1 MVKPLGKVKPKK
13 LTAKGESFAQ
23 SFIRNDGDLMKTY
36 KDSDYSQKLTPAQ
49 MSVEANKLTKYPS
62 IALRIKEL
70 QKAASVIAEKKFTI
84 TVEQRL
90 KWLKDIVDAGLGD
103 YKDAQENVRKE
114 NLSASKGAIDTMNN
128 MLGFSDD
135 PDNKG
140 EPLTIQ
146 FNVSPAVGV
155 VKVTNA

>member
-1 MVKPLGKVKPKK
+1 MAKPK
-13 LTAKGESFAQ
+13 LTAKEEKFSQAFIKNTGDKVQ
-23 SFIRNDGDLMKTY
+23 SY
-36 KDSDYSQKLTPAQ
+36 KDAGYSLNMSAAS
-49 MSVEANKLTKYPS
+49 MSVQADKLYNKPK
-62 IALRIKEL
+62 INLRIQEL
-70 QKAASVIAEKKFTI
+70 QKDASAIAKEKFTI